1 MKKFVL
7 AVAILT
13 LGSSVV
19 LAHPHRGHRGG
30 GQAMRRAFAQLDLT
44 EAQRNSIRA
53 IRERDAD
60 GFRSLHNQLREKGR
74 QYRQLRNAN
83 DPQAESVNAEIE
95 QLRDA
100 AKTRREA
107 VRAEVRSLLDPAQ
120 RQKLDEMKQKRENH
134 RNR

>member
-30 GQAMRRAFAQLDLT
+30 GQAIRRAFAQLDLT

-53 IRERDAD
+53 IRERDTD
-60 GFRSLHNQLREKGR
+60 GFRSLHNELRQKGR
-74 QYRQLRNAN
+74 LYRQLRKAN
-83 DPQAESVNAEIE
+83 DPQADSLKAEIK
-95 QLRDA
+95 QLRA
-100 AKTRREA
+100 ETKIRREA
-107 VRAEVRSLLDPAQ
+107 MRAEVRSLLTSSQ
-120 RQKLDEMKQKRENH
+120 RQKLDEMKQQLQNPC
-134 RNR
+134 NR

>member
-13 LGSSVV
+13 LGSSAV
-19 LAHPHRGHRGG
+19 LAHPHRGHRGQR
-30 GQAMRRAFAQLDLT
+30 QAMRRAFAQLDLT
-44 EAQRNSIRA
+44 EAQRISIRA

-74 QYRQLRNAN
+74 EYRRMRDAN
-83 DPQAESVNAEIE
+83 DPQAETVKAEITE
-95 QLRDA
+95 LREVA
-100 AKTRREA
+100 RNRREA
-107 VRAEVRSLLDPAQ
+107 MRSEVRSLLTPGQ
-120 RQKLDEMKQKRENH
+120 RQRLDEMRQKRQDR